1 MPKLKN
7 CIRQR
12 NTEIMRVNQ
21 SLAIL
26 IMFFSIVALFSSCTF
41 YIAPKEICYVKIL
54 DREIND
60 SIPVGRCKIVGK
72 IKYLCLDMP
81 DGVPFKVTVRGE
93 AVKGYISKEFQYPYF
108 EWELPVGEMRLMFK
122 LDVEA
127 KSSIIETQS
136 QEQITLDVVLDCVW
150 IAQLN
155 ESANKYQISKVDK

>member
-1 MPKLKN
+1 MIANK
-7 CIRQR
+7 
-12 NTEIMRVNQ
+12 
-21 SLAIL
+21 SLTIL
-26 IMFFSIVALFSSCTF
+26 MIFFSIAVLLSSCTF
-41 YIAPKEICYVKIL
+41 YIAPKEICYVKII

-60 SIPVGRCKIVGK
+60 SIPAGRCKIVGK
-72 IKYLCLDMP
+72 IKYLCFDMP
-81 DGVPFKVTVRGE
+81 DGVDFKVTARGD
-93 AVKGYISKEFQYPYF
+93 AIGGYISKEFKYPYF